1 MDAQTATMT
10 SSLMPNVS
18 AQAQM
23 RIFMAL
29 IIRSMIWK
37 GIGLWKS

>member
-10 SSLMPNVS
+10 SSLMPGIS
-18 AQAQM
+18 AQAQT
-23 RIFMAL
+23 RILVAVM
-29 IIRSMIWK
+29 IRSMIWK